1 MKRTLHDFYS
11 DFVFKHGWKH
21 IAPLL
26 DVVVAVE
33 AEIQKRGL
41 TVFTSHE
48 MLRVSPHPTHRDWFD
63 DDLLSVVPDRSGV
76 ARVLYQSRDDPQ
88 KVGVVDFLE
97 EGGTAVAY
105 SELVSTIIPHL
116 ERLAQKRCA

>member
-1 MKRTLHDFYS
+1 VKRTLHDFYS
-11 DFVFKHGWKH
+11 DLVFKHGWKH

-48 MLRVSPHPTHRDWFD
+48 MLRVSPRATHREWFD
-63 DDLLSVVPDRSGV
+63 DDLLSIVPDRSGV
-76 ARVLYQSRDDPQ
+76 ARVLYQHKGDHQ
-88 KVGVVDFLE
+88 QLGVVDFLE
-97 EGGTAVAY
+97 KGGTAVAY
-105 SELVSTIIPHL
+105 SELVPTIIPYL
-116 ERLAQKRCA
+116 ERLGQK